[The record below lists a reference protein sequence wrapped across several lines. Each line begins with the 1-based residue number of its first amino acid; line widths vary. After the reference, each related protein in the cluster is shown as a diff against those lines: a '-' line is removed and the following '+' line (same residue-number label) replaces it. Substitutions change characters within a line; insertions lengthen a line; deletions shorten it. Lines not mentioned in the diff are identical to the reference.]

1 MLLVFAQFQHRFRSC
16 LEQYGIQLPFVLQ
29 TQGIQLVRDG
39 KNQVIV
45 AGWQEFLHPFPDPF
59 FPVFLLTIGAV
70 PVAATVVRFVPVVTM
85 IALAEVIPQR
95 TGLAVREQLNDS
107 LLLSLQLVLLYVPG
121 SMSSEY
127 ITYGDRFHSSCTPAN

>member
-1 MLLVFAQFQHRFRSC
+1 M
-16 LEQYGIQLPFVLQ
+16 G
-29 TQGIQLVRDG
+29 
-39 KNQVIV
+39 
-45 AGWQEFLHPFPDPF
+45 
-59 FPVFLLTIGAV
+59 V
-70 PVAATVVRFVPVVTM
+70 PVSKTG
-85 IALAEVIPQR
+85 VIPQR